1 MSLSPFENCRLCP
14 RLCGADRAH
23 GKTGVCGETDALR
36 IAYSGLHRGEEPPIS
51 SRRGSGA
58 FFFTGCPCHCC
69 HCQNWQISSLPAS
82 PDAGGVRFRVL
93 SPEEFLAAARSLVS
107 RGATNLNFVTPEHVW
122 PHVSRLLSALRAE
135 GVSLPA
141 VWNSSGYVR
150 AELVEEYAKQIDI
163 FLPDCKFDSP
173 ELARRVMRDAD
184 YPALALAAIERMVAA
199 KGFLRP
205 FDETGRT
212 PAKEGVMVRHL
223 VLPGHAAD
231 SIAVLTRLHAHFGP
245 GLPLSVMSQYT
256 PVPATEG
263 MPPFDRRLAREEYD
277 CVLDTVERLGFEHVF
292 IQPMEDE
299 SARDPFL
306 PDFREDNPF
315 A

>member
-36 IAYSGLHRGEEPPIS
+36 IAYAGLHRGEEPPIS

-58 FFFTGCPCHCC
+58 FFFAGCPCHCC
-69 HCQNWQISSLPAS
+69 HCQNWQISSLPA
-82 PDAGGVRFRVL
+82 DNGAVRVRTF
-93 SPEEFLAAARSLVS
+93 SDTEFLAAARSLVS
-107 RGATNLNFVTPEHVW
+107 RGAANLNFVTPEHVW
-122 PHVSRLLSALRAE
+122 PHVSRLLAALRAE
-135 GVSLPA
+135 GTALPA

-150 AELVEEYAKQIDI
+150 AELVGDYAKQIDI

-173 ELARRVMRDAD
+173 GLARLVMGDAD
-184 YPALALAAIERMVAA
+184 YPALALAAIERMVEA

-205 FDETGRT
+205 FDEMGRT

-256 PVPATEG
+256 PVPATER

-277 CVLDTVERLGFEHVF
+277 LVLDAVERLGFEHVF
-292 IQPMEDE
+292 IQPMEDD
-299 SARDPFL
+299 SSRDPFL
-306 PDFREDNPF
+306 PDFRAENPF
-315 A
+315 S